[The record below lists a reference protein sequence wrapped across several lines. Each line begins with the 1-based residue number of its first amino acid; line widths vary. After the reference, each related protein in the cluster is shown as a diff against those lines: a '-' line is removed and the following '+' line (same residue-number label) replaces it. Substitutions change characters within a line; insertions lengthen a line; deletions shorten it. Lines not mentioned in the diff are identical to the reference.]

1 MKRTFFAAFVLL
13 QTLFAVAQ
21 NNVVGAVPDTALL
34 YRSFDAEDLELFRV
48 PRKSFYPETWFHY
61 VNGNVDKA
69 GITADLEA
77 IAASGLAG
85 VQFFHGGG
93 FSDGWKG
100 VSEPVYCLSDKWED
114 LVAHTA
120 REAQR
125 LGLRFT
131 MQNCPGWAMSGGP
144 WIDYDHTMR
153 HLTYS
158 RTDIQGGAEVV
169 LNLPKAPQAKEPTC
183 DYRDLMVIAF
193 STPLDDTQ
201 EPLYSGSFN
210 FQPTTP
216 QNPNVIDIRLPR
228 PAVARSLEFS
238 SINSFNHSF
247 CVDPFIDVM
256 VEAIDVNGK
265 SHIVL
270 QTTMPRSNWQD
281 SHTITLSLSEQPRCS
296 HYRVNIVNRHS
307 MHISSVKLLSAARK
321 QNWEGE
327 AGWTLRQLHT
337 EADNLMQNPEAYV
350 KQSQILNLTECLH
363 SDGTFRWNAPAGNW
377 TLLRIGHINTRRK
390 NGPAPAEATGWE
402 CNKLDPSGA
411 TLHFQNYIGRMAKGP
426 LKGML
431 SNMLMDS
438 WECYT
443 QTWTQNMPN
452 EFQHVARY
460 PLEGWMP
467 ALFGYVIDNPETTA
481 KFLTDWRRTLNNL
494 FVNNFFGQ
502 MSRLA
507 HEHGITCTYET
518 AGGDITPADP
528 MEYYKF
534 ADVPMCEFWQPFSNF
549 LHNFNYKPIR
559 PTVSAAR
566 MYGKPRVS
574 AESFTSFV
582 LTWDEHW
589 QMLRDVANQN
599 MLHGLTH
606 FVFHTYTHNPGA
618 TKYFPGTSFGSNI
631 GTPFLRGQTWWKH
644 MPAFTSYLARCTYL
658 LERGKPVSSVLWY
671 LGDEYEH
678 KPDQYYPFPVGYR
691 YDYCNTDALLNRIGV
706 CDGKWTTPD
715 GITYPLMWIPRTG
728 RLHPE
733 TLERLVALVRQG
745 GILLAEAPLGIS
757 TLSDDADQ
765 QERFRA
771 ALSLLW
777 PTSAGDVHP
786 LGKGLVLSGMTIENA
801 LRHLGLQPDVQ
812 GIGNQW
818 LHRRT
823 EGADWYY
830 VSAPQEDVFRGEVT
844 FHATGRAELWNPVT
858 GEVTE
863 LPQCRRGEFTTLDL
877 SLHCGESAFVVFR
890 HNQPVTVFRQPET
903 VRTLDLTACNWTVA
917 FPEGWGIEAPVQTTS
932 LLPWKDMLS
941 TAEGRAFSGTATY
954 STTLRV
960 DGKSGKKDKSRY
972 VLHLGKVEMIAVLR
986 VNGKEVA
993 TLWSEPYQAD
1003 ITSYLH
1009 KGLNEI
1015 EIDVTSTWYNRLVYD
1030 ASQPESARKTW
1041 VLHGPSGQS
1050 ELRASGLLGPV
1061 RLFVRK

>member
-1 MKRTFFAAFVLL
+1 MKKTFLSALL
-13 QTLFAVAQ
+13 LLLGLPSVAQ
-21 NNVVGAVPDTALL
+21 TEVVGAVPDTALL
-34 YRSFDAEDLELFRV
+34 RRSFDARDEALFRT
-48 PRKSFYPETWFHY
+48 PLKSFYPETWFHY

-100 VSEPVYCLSDKWED
+100 VTEPVYCLSEKWED
-114 LVAHTA
+114 LVSHTA

-153 HLTYS
+153 HLAYS
-158 RTDIQGGAEVV
+158 RTDVQGGAEVV
-169 LNLPKAPQAKEPTC
+169 LNLAKAREAKESTC
-183 DYRDLMVIAF
+183 DYRDLMVLAF
-193 STPLDDTQ
+193 PTPLGDG
-201 EPLYSGSFN
+201 EEALYSGKFS

-216 QNPNVIDIRLPR
+216 QQPNVIDIRLPK
-228 PAVARSLEFS
+228 PAIARSLEFS
-238 SINSFNHSF
+238 SINGFNHSF
-247 CVDPFIDVM
+247 CVDPAIDLT

-265 SHIVL
+265 SHVVL
-270 QTTMPRSNWQD
+270 QTAMPRSNWQD
-281 SHTITLSLSEQPRCS
+281 SHTITFSLSEQPQCA
-296 HYRVNIVNRHS
+296 HYRVSIVNRHS
-307 MHISSVKLLSAARK
+307 MSLPSVKLLSAARK

-327 AGWTLRQLHT
+327 AGWTLRQLH
-337 EADNLMQNPEAYV
+337 PEASDLRQQPESYV
-350 KQSQILNLTECLH
+350 SKDGILNLTSCLQP
-363 SDGTFRWNAPAGNW
+363 DGTFRWKAPEGKW
-377 TLLRIGHINTRRK
+377 TLLRIGHINTRRQ

-411 TLHFQNYIGRMAKGP
+411 TLHFKNYIGRMASGP

-443 QTWTQNMPN
+443 QTWTPQMPA
-452 EFQHVARY
+452 EFEQVAHY
-460 PLEGWMP
+460 PLEKWMP
-467 ALFGYVIDNPETTA
+467 ALFGYVIDNPETTGR
-481 KFLTDWRRTLNNL
+481 FLTDWRRTLNHL
-494 FVNNFFGQ
+494 YVNNFFGQ
-502 MSRLA
+502 MASLA
-507 HEHGITCTYET
+507 HQHGLTCTYET

-534 ADVPMCEFWQPFSNF
+534 ADVPMCEFWQPFTHF
-549 LHNFNYKPIR
+549 LYNFNFKPIR

-574 AESFTSFV
+574 AESFTSFA

-631 GTPFLRGQTWWKH
+631 GSPFLRGQTWWKH

-691 YDYCNTDALLNRIGV
+691 YDYCNTDALLNRLSV
-706 CDGKWTTPD
+706 TDGMWTTPE
-715 GITYPLMWIPRTG
+715 GIRYPLMWIPRTG

-733 TLERLVALVRQG
+733 TLERLLLLVQQG
-745 GILLAEAPLGIS
+745 GVLLAEAPLGIS
-757 TLSDDADQ
+757 TLANYADQ
-765 QERFRA
+765 QGRFRT
-771 ALSLLW
+771 ALSQLW
-777 PTSAGDVHP
+777 PTAANHVHR
-786 LGKGLVLSGMTIENA
+786 LGKGCVLSGMTIENA

-818 LHRRT
+818 LHRQT

-830 VSAPQEDVFRGEVT
+830 LSAEQEATFQGNVT

-858 GEVTE
+858 GQLTE
-863 LPQCRRGEFTTLDL
+863 LPQHRQGEFTTVNLR
-877 SLHCGESAFVVFR
+877 LHQGESAFVVFR
-890 HNQPVTVFRQPET
+890 HGKPVTTFRIPET
-903 VRTLDLTACNWTVA
+903 FRTHNLSEAQWQVS
-917 FPEGWGIEAPVQTTS
+917 FPKGWGIEGTVSTNR
-932 LLPWKDMLS
+932 LLPWKDLLS
-941 TAEGRAFSGTATY
+941 TAEGKAFSGTATY
-954 STTLRV
+954 RTQLHLDAFSR
-960 DGKSGKKDKSRY
+960 KHRY
-972 VLHLGKVEMIAVLR
+972 VLQLGKVDMIAVLR

-993 TLWSEPYQAD
+993 TLWSEPYEAD
-1003 ITSYLH
+1003 LSDYLK
-1009 KGLNEI
+1009 KGENTI
-1015 EIDVTSTWYNRLVYD
+1015 EVDVTSTWFNRLVYD
-1030 ASQPESARKTW
+1030 ASQAEADRKTW
-1041 VLHGPSGQS
+1041 VLHGPSKSQP
-1050 ELRASGLLGPV
+1050 LRSTGLMGPV
-1061 RLFVRK
+1061 LLHVQK